1 MYITS
6 RKKARQEIKMGVSET
21 KIMCF
26 FLRRLGL
33 DVDVERRRK
42 GRRASS
48 ECDFSFTADSSVLV
62 FFFRDKMEK
71 RPAKGGGLKIL
82 QGKIDKASERL
93 FPSVRTA
100 EFRVSS
106 CI

>member
-1 MYITS
+1 MW
-6 RKKARQEIKMGVSET
+6 REE
-21 KIMCF
+21 
-26 FLRRLGL
+26 
-33 DVDVERRRK
+33 ERGE
-42 GRRASS
+42 GRAPNAIFRSLQIPPFW
-48 ECDFSFTADSSVLV
+48 FS
-62 FFFRDKMEK
+62 FFRDKMEK
-71 RPAKGGGLKIL
+71 RPARGGGLKIL